1 MPIEIEYLSFSYGAR
16 EILHDIS
23 LAIPDRTLVNVL
35 GPNGVGSR
43 RCSDASCASMPT
55 TPERSRLT
63 GATCARR
70 PSASAPSSSPISRS
84 RIPVYITTRS
94 STSFS

>member
-55 TPERSRLT
+55 TP
-63 GATCARR
+63 
-70 PSASAPSSSPISRS
+70 
-84 RIPVYITTRS
+84 
-94 STSFS
+94 

>member
-35 GPNGVGSR
+35 GPNGVGS
-43 RCSDASCASMPT
+43 DAVPMH
-55 TPERSRLT
+55 
-63 GATCARR
+63 
-70 PSASAPSSSPISRS
+70 
-84 RIPVYITTRS
+84 PVPQCQLHRNDHG
-94 STSFS
+94 